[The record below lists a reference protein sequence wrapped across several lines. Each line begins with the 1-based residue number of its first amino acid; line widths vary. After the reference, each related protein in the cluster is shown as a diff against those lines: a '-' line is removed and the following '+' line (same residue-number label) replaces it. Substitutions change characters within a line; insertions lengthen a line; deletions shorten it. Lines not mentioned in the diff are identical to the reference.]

1 MSIAP
6 NGHKKP
12 KVLKDLNLL
21 FASGTPLV
29 IKVLTDLENRHNTF
43 FYRH

>member
-6 NGHKKP
+6 NGQKRP
-12 KVLKDLNLL
+12 KVREDLNL
-21 FASGTPLV
+21 FFPSGTPFI
-29 IKVLTDLENRHNTF
+29 IKVLTDLENRLHTF